1 VAVDVERVRAWLAE
15 DPDPATR
22 REVEV
27 LLERGDQDGLNE
39 LFEQPL
45 GFGTAGIRGALGAG
59 PARFNTAVVRRT
71 SAGLARYL
79 REGLSPAAAAKELL
93 LPPAWRGAVPAPSRE
108 SALVVV
114 GHDARHGSARFA
126 WDASRVLASAG
137 LRALHF
143 DSALPTPILAFAV
156 KYFHAD
162 AGVMVTASHNPASD
176 NGYKVYLSDGAQV
189 LPPHDAAIAEA
200 AQVSG
205 VPQDLGIAGPFGGR
219 LSQVDEAEVLGA
231 YVTCMKE
238 LLRPEGPRRLRAVY
252 SPLHGVG
259 GAVLP
264 RLFEEAGFER
274 PLLVAQ
280 QASPDP
286 DFPTAP
292 FPNPEEPGVMGSA
305 LELGLR
311 AGADVVLVND
321 PDADRLA
328 VAARLETGE
337 LQVLSGDELG
347 VLAAD
352 HLIYSGQGPGR
363 LVATT
368 VVSSTMLRKLAARA
382 GVGYAGTLTGFKWV
396 ARAARLVPGCR
407 LVFGYEEALG
417 YAVSSAVADKDGLS
431 AALVVAEMAAIAKAE
446 GRTVFSRLDELQSGL
461 GVHLTSQWSLRTPG
475 HGPGGQ
481 GALAGVM
488 ARWRSSPPS
497 RLGGLEVA
505 RVRDISQGEGDLPPA
520 DVVVLE
526 LVGATGQG
534 LREDGSGGLGA
545 TGRVVLRPSGTE
557 PKLKVYFEVAGA
569 PCDSRDVAEARRE
582 AEGRMRRLR
591 EAVEAQVRAQV
602 AGG

>member
-1 VAVDVERVRAWLAE
+1 MAVDVERVRAWLAE

-22 REVEV
+22 HEVEV

-59 PARFNTAVVRRT
+59 PARFNTAVVRRM

-79 REGLSPAAAAKELL
+79 QEGLSPAAAAKELL
-93 LPPAWRGAVPAPSRE
+93 LPPAWRGAVPAPSCE
-108 SALVVV
+108 SAVVVV
-114 GHDARHGSARFA
+114 GHDARHGSAGFA
-126 WDASRVLASAG
+126 WDASRVLACAG

-143 DSALPTPILAFAV
+143 HSALPTPIVAFAV

-189 LPPHDAAIAEA
+189 LPPHDAAIDEA
-200 AQVSG
+200 AQASR
-205 VPQDLGIAGPFGGR
+205 VPQDPEIAGPFAGR
-219 LSQVDEAEVLGA
+219 LSPVDEAEVLGA
-231 YVTCMKE
+231 YVTSMKE
-238 LLRPEGPRRLRAVY
+238 LLRSDGPRRLRAVY

-292 FPNPEEPGVMGSA
+292 FPNPEEPGVMDFA

-352 HLIYSGQGPGR
+352 HLISSGHGPGR

-368 VVSSTMLRKLAARA
+368 VVSSTMLRKLAAQA
-382 GVGYAGTLTGFKWV
+382 GVGYAETLTGFKWV

-417 YAVSSAVADKDGLS
+417 YAVSPAVADKDGLS

-446 GRTVFSRLDELQSGL
+446 GRTVFSRLDELQSGF
-461 GVHLTSQWSLRTPG
+461 GVHLTSQWSLRLPG
-475 HGPGGQ
+475 HGPRGP
-481 GALAGVM
+481 GALASVM
-488 ARWRSSPPS
+488 ARWRSSAPS

-520 DVVVLE
+520 DVVALE
-526 LVGATGQG
+526 LAGATGQG
-534 LREDGSGGLGA
+534 LSKDGSGGLGA

-569 PCDSRDVAEARRE
+569 PCDSRDLAEARRE
-582 AEGRMRRLR
+582 AKGRMRRLR
-591 EAVEAQVRAQV
+591 DAVEAQVRAQL
-602 AGG
+602 AGA